1 MFPHLRPVFTLATGF
16 LMLCQEAGQARPV
29 QAFFAMDTIA
39 KGGPETVVPLLK
51 RLGYAGLGGQ
61 PGDVAMAA
69 ALESAGLRL
78 FNGYQVVELSEGQP
92 VLTDDFRGKVEAM
105 RGGKCGVLWLAV
117 SRVSHAGGVLA
128 AGDARAEAV
137 VVAQLKELATF
148 AAEQKVRISLYPHTG
163 FYLSRVEEA
172 MHLAAAVDR
181 PNLGVTFNLCHWL
194 KVEGAARDPE
204 PVLRAALSRLDFVT
218 VNGADTGDTKT
229 MGWDRLIQPLGH
241 GTFDLSGFVRMLGRV
256 GYRGPVGFQG
266 FGIKGEPAL
275 VLEESMRVWEQMG
288 GVEGGV
294 K

>member
-1 MFPHLRPVFTLATGF
+1 MKAHLRPVFVLATGF
-16 LMLCQEAGQARPV
+16 LMFCQEAGQARPPH
-29 QAFFAMDTIA
+29 AFFAMDTIA
-39 KGGPETVVPLLK
+39 KGGPGTVVPLLK

-61 PGDVAMAA
+61 PGDVAMAG

-78 FNGYQVVELSEGQP
+78 FNGYLVVELSEGQP
-92 VLTDDFRGKVEAM
+92 VLTDDLRGKVEAM
-105 RGGKCGVLWLAV
+105 RGGKGGVLWLGV
-117 SRVSHAGGVLA
+117 SRVSYAGGVLA
-128 AGDARAEAV
+128 AGDVRAEAV

-148 AAEQKVRISLYPHTG
+148 AAERQVRISLYPHTG

-172 MHLAAAVDR
+172 LRIASAVDR
-181 PNLGVTFNLCHWL
+181 PNVGVTFNLCHWL

-218 VNGADTGDTKT
+218 INGADTGDTKT
-229 MGWDRLIQPLGH
+229 MDWDRLIQPVGH

-266 FGIKGEPAL
+266 FGIKGEPAV
-275 VLEESMRVWEQMG
+275 VLEESMRAWEKMG
-288 GVEGGV
+288 GESGAG